1 MQSSDFQIGERG
13 MLKCCHNQRMTFES
27 INFRFQSAY
36 SDKLP
41 PLEQGAGGEM
51 SPSAHPYFISSIG
64 SHSSVIL
71 LKF

>member
-27 INFRFQSAY
+27 INSRFQSAY
-36 SDKLP
+36 SDKLS
-41 PLEQGAGGEM
+41 PLELGAGGGM
-51 SPSAHPYFISSIG
+51 SSAHPYFISSIG